1 MNIPVR
7 VGKLFKIIK
16 KKGCTLQRE
25 YFALLVKYN
34 VEENSKVVTLVFTQE
49 ELNNA
54 AERALKMKVNL
65 EQTLISKIID

>member
-1 MNIPVR
+1 MIIPVR
-7 VGKLFKIIK
+7 IGKLFKIIK
-16 KKGCTLQRE
+16 KNGCTLQRE